1 MSEFSIPRI
10 LEETMTR
17 AKVKFTP
24 LGRRIQSSNRQRS
37 SGGLIKQGCKDHGSW
52 DRDAEN
58 CPQNL
63 DFNMIEEIAN
73 GVEKMILS
81 WSHLDEGEQMHKASA
96 LEDEKLTP
104 EKDSLS
110 MMWKLPEANEVSPD
124 STRSRKKESSEEF
137 CVESETMSDF
147 SLPKQNQTSPEETAA
162 TAATADLSGSATTE
176 ISVDGSCPG
185 GGMEHAIS
193 KIVTEAVKQS
203 GPMMTG
209 DAQTEKTLTKTA
221 TYWYLEASKVPV
233 ENTVFVEE
241 TSGLNSTSAGNDPD
255 PEPTS
260 PSQSLHPKRSREC
273 SQLSGKEV
281 SISGQSSNTQ
291 SSPQTPPIS
300 ERSAKRMQCPEESSH
315 KKLQLSVSKKT
326 RLSEKATTVP
336 INGASYSEDE
346 DCMKSPRS
354 DCSLLDLTSNSSW
367 NDPLV
372 GSPIRKPSALPM
384 DGAHIEEF
392 GPWDNAS
399 GHAPVIVSHV
409 TARPDSDLENC
420 AREKTSFLSFK
431 LWKASK
437 QSESRLEGNGEIG
450 SNDEKLHQ
458 SVPQGLTDDHDGQ
471 HCGGTAQTIIA
482 PQTSDLLSNG
492 DKRTGEMEELQ
503 IALLEC
509 ATEYEIKVYCVY
521 SFYCSNS

>member
-1 MSEFSIPRI
+1 M
-10 LEETMTR
+10 L
-17 AKVKFTP
+17 
-24 LGRRIQSSNRQRS
+24 
-37 SGGLIKQGCKDHGSW
+37 
-52 DRDAEN
+52 
-58 CPQNL
+58 
-63 DFNMIEEIAN
+63 
-73 GVEKMILS
+73 
-81 WSHLDEGEQMHKASA
+81 
-96 LEDEKLTP
+96 
-104 EKDSLS
+104 
-110 MMWKLPEANEVSPD
+110 
-124 STRSRKKESSEEF
+124 
-137 CVESETMSDF
+137 
-147 SLPKQNQTSPEETAA
+147 
-162 TAATADLSGSATTE
+162 
-176 ISVDGSCPG
+176 
-185 GGMEHAIS
+185 HA
-193 KIVTEAVKQS
+193 S

-509 ATEYEIKVYCVY
+509 ATEYEIKTIEMKMKLKSIKNLKGEPLLLDPQPTAFSDVSDVTTSGANKPTAVVFTDPLPEVKMQQLERAKRQVYKLQHQKGCLAKELGDLKKKERYAVALT
-521 SFYCSNS
+521 SSAEEPLSHSNESREVLWFVSCLSRTQ